1 MTRMTRSS
9 LTLKL
14 GVGATALA
22 MSLVPALSARAAG
35 VNYAALGDSYSSGVG
50 AGDYLGSSG
59 DCDRS
64 PNAYSALWAQ
74 QHSPS
79 AYVSV
84 ACSGARTTDVIA
96 NQLGVLSAS
105 TTLVSITIGGNDVG
119 FSSIMQD
126 CILDG
131 TTTCVNEVNNA
142 KADAKANL
150 PGKLAGVYSAIRS
163 KAPNAHVV
171 VLGYPEFYDLSKDC
185 VGISQ
190 ESRTAIDSGID
201 VIDSITSTAASR
213 AGFTYGDVR
222 GAFSGHEICD
232 SGRWLHSVNFL
243 HLEESYHP
251 TADGHAKGY
260 LPVFAARA

>member
-1 MTRMTRSS
+1 MSRSS

-22 MSLVPALSARAAG
+22 FSFVPALSARAAGG

-50 AGDYLGSSG
+50 AGDYIDSSG
-59 DCDRS
+59 GCDRS

-79 AYVSV
+79 SYTSL
-84 ACSGARTTDVIA
+84 ACSGAKTTDVIA
-96 NQLGVLSAS
+96 NQLGALSTS

-119 FSSIMQD
+119 FSRIMQD

-131 TTTCVNEVNNA
+131 TTTCVNEVNAA

-150 PGKLAGVYSAIRS
+150 PGKLATVYNAIKS

-171 VLGYPEFYDLSKDC
+171 VLGYPDFYDLSKDC

-201 VIDSITSTAASR
+201 LIDSITGTAATQ

-222 GAFSGHEICD
+222 SSFDGHEICD
-232 SGRWLHSVNFL
+232 SDRWLHSVNFL
-243 HLEESYHP
+243 DIEESYHP
-251 TADGHAKGY
+251 TAEGQANGY
-260 LPVFAARA
+260 LPVFAAKA